1 MEAAL
6 ASLSGFPNTARRCSV
21 ASEPR
26 RKAKDAL
33 RPDVLALVNGLQDL
47 PLAKLARRQLMA
59 STKTEAAQN
68 LGVCSMMGFLWEA
81 LVKAPKAPHTFPT
94 EAAGLKRWP
103 ERPTAKELKMI
114 KESAAVTPEKEDQ
127 AFLLNAEPSPEPAP
141 SLRRA

>member
-1 MEAAL
+1 
-6 ASLSGFPNTARRCSV
+6 
-21 ASEPR
+21 
-26 RKAKDAL
+26 
-33 RPDVLALVNGLQDL
+33 
-47 PLAKLARRQLMA
+47 
-59 STKTEAAQN
+59 
-68 LGVCSMMGFLWEA
+68 MGFLWEA
-81 LVKAPKAPHTFPT
+81 LVKVPKAPHTFPT